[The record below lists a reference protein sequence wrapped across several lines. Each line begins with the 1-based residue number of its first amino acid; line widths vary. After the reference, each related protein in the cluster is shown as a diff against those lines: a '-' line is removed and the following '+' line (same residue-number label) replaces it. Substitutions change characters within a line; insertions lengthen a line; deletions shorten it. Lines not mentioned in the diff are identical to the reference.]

1 MNKLNT
7 LRDEK
12 ADELYEQ
19 LSNGEKDSHP
29 SMSVERNKYKY
40 LIERKDTNE
49 WYCINITGYYGT
61 TYEGETFGE
70 IPDKKNDW
78 TNNANDALQFNSRQE
93 AELFIKGQE
102 YLHDVLHFDCEITEH
117 EFISENAN
125 PSPSPITQTTTSM
138 SAEQGLCR
146 WIKASERLPGIGK
159 VVLVKYFDIYQELY
173 YKNKVWFVKGT
184 NLVAYSE
191 CFSLQLEWLETLSTA
206 PTVKADGRKPYNE
219 DGTCKKCGGNQCDS
233 DSHK

>member
-1 MNKLNT
+1 MKT
-7 LRDEK
+7 LPEILTELEQGK
-12 ADELYEQ
+12 ISADHAE
-19 LSNGEKDSHP
+19 S
-29 SMSVERNKYKY
+29 
-40 LIERKDTNE
+40 LIQQSSASQ
-49 WYCINITGYYGT
+49 
-61 TYEGETFGE
+61 
-70 IPDKKNDW
+70 P
-78 TNNANDALQFNSRQE
+78 
-93 AELFIKGQE
+93 
-102 YLHDVLHFDCEITEH
+102 
-117 EFISENAN
+117 
-125 PSPSPITQTTTSM
+125 M
-138 SAEQGLCR
+138 SAEPTVQQLREASKNNPDTFLAGALYVIDNYKLNSPLMSAEQYSSGAIHSIGEFPAPAMSAKQGLCR